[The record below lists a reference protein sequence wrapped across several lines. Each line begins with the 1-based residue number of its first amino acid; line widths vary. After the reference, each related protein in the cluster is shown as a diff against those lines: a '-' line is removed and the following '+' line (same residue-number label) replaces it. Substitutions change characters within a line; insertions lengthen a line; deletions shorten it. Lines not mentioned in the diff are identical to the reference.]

1 MHTEKVTWVHH
12 WTDKTFS
19 FKTTRNR
26 SFRFINGEFAMIGLP
41 SEEEGGRPLLRAY
54 SIASANYE
62 DELEFL
68 SIKVPDGPLTSR
80 LQHLK
85 VGDDV
90 LVMPKCTGTL
100 TIDNLTEADN
110 LYLLSTGTGLA
121 PFMSIIRDP
130 DTYSKF
136 NNVILVHTTRT
147 HDEHTYQKEIQLAV
161 ETLKDTPE
169 FSLTYYDTCTQED
182 YIRKGRL
189 WEHIDSFT
197 NGGFN
202 KDTDR
207 VMVCG
212 GPEMNYQCRDYFEGN
227 GFIEGNLGEPND
239 FVLERAFV
247 D

>member
-1 MHTEKVTWVHH
+1 MYTEQVTWVHH

-19 FKTTRNR
+19 FKTTRNK

-41 SEEEGGRPLLRAY
+41 AEEEGGRPLLRAY

-100 TIDNLTEADN
+100 TIDNLTKADN

-121 PFMSIIRDP
+121 PFLSIIRDP
-130 DTYSKF
+130 ATYDKF
-136 NNVILVHTTRT
+136 KNVVLVHTTRT
-147 HDEHTYQKEIQLAV
+147 HAEHTYVDVINEV
-161 ETLKDTPE
+161 CEHFP
-169 FSLTYYDTCTQED
+169 LTYYDTCTQEE
-182 YIRKGRL
+182 YVREGRF
-189 WEHIDSFT
+189 WDHIYNFT
-197 NGGFN
+197 SGGFN
-202 KDTDR
+202 RDTDR

-212 GPEMNYQCRDYFEGN
+212 GPEMNYACREFLEDIEWV
-227 GFIEGNLGEPND
+227 EGNLGEPND

>member
-1 MHTEKVTWVHH
+1 MNKETVTWVHH

-26 SFRFINGEFAMIGLP
+26 SFRFRNGEFAMIGLMVDDK
-41 SEEEGGRPLLRAY
+41 PLLRAY

-85 VGDDV
+85 VGDEV
-90 LVMPKCTGTL
+90 LLMPKCTGTL
-100 TIDNLTEADN
+100 LIDNLTQAKN

-121 PFMSIIRDP
+121 PFLSIIRDP
-130 DTYSKF
+130 ETYEKF
-136 NNVILVHTTRT
+136 EKVVVVHTTRT
-147 HDEHTYQKEIQLAV
+147 HAEHTYTDLMAELS
-161 ETLKDTPE
+161 ETFPLE
-169 FSLTYYDTCTQED
+169 YYDTCTQEEYD
-182 YIRKGRL
+182 RVGRF
-189 WEHIDSFT
+189 WEHEYQFT
-197 NGGFN
+197 DNGFN

-212 GPEMNYQCRDYFEGN
+212 GPEMNYQCRSFFEEIGWQ
-227 GFIEGNLGEPND
+227 EGNLGEPGD

>member
-1 MHTEKVTWVHH
+1 LNTETVTWVHH

-19 FKTTRNR
+19 FKTTRNQ
-26 SFRFINGEFAMIGLP
+26 SFRFKNGEFAMIGLDLDR
-41 SEEEGGRPLLRAY
+41 RPLLRAY
-54 SIASANYE
+54 SIASANYA

-85 VGDDV
+85 VGDAV
-90 LVMPKCTGTL
+90 LVNPKCTGTL
-100 TIDNLTEADN
+100 TIDNVTQADN
-110 LYLLSTGTGLA
+110 LYLLSTGTGIA

-130 DTYSKF
+130 ETYEKF
-136 NNVILVHTTRT
+136 KNVILCHTTRT
-147 HDEHTYQKEIQLAV
+147 HTEHTYIDVIQ
-161 ETLKDTPE
+161 EMCNTFP
-169 FSLTYYDTCTQED
+169 LTYYDTCTQED
-182 YIRKGRL
+182 YVRKGRF
-189 WEHIDSFT
+189 WEHIDNFT
-197 NGGFN
+197 NGGFS

-212 GPEMNYQCRDYFEGN
+212 GPDMNYECRDYFEN
-227 GFIEGNLGEPND
+227 LGFQEGNLGEPGE

>member
-1 MHTEKVTWVHH
+1 M
-12 WTDKTFS
+12 
-19 FKTTRNR
+19 
-26 SFRFINGEFAMIGLP
+26 
-41 SEEEGGRPLLRAY
+41 LRAY

-62 DELEFL
+62 DEIEFL

-85 VGDDV
+85 VGDEIV
-90 LVMPKCTGTL
+90 VMPKTTGTL
-100 TIDNLTEADN
+100 TIDNVTSAKN

-121 PFMSIIRDP
+121 PFLSIIRDP
-130 DTYSKF
+130 GTYEKF
-136 NNVILVHTTRT
+136 ENVIVVHTTRT
-147 HDEHTYQKEIQLAV
+147 HAEHTYTDLMVELA
-161 ETLKDTPE
+161 ET
-169 FSLTYYDTCTQED
+169 FSFTYYDTCTQED
-182 YIRKGRL
+182 YVRKGRF
-189 WEHIDSFT
+189 WEHVEHFT
-197 NGGFN
+197 DNGFN

>member
-1 MHTEKVTWVHH
+1 MNTETVTWVHH

-19 FKTTRNR
+19 FKTTRNQ
-26 SFRFINGEFAMIGLP
+26 SFRFKNGEFAMIGLDLDR
-41 SEEEGGRPLLRAY
+41 RPLLRAY
-54 SIASANYE
+54 SIASANYA

-85 VGDDV
+85 VGDEV
-90 LVMPKCTGTL
+90 LVNPKCTGTL
-100 TIDNLTEADN
+100 TIDNVTQADN
-110 LYLLSTGTGLA
+110 LYLLSTGTGIA

-130 DTYSKF
+130 ETYEKF
-136 NNVILVHTTRT
+136 KNVILCHTTRT
-147 HDEHTYQKEIQLAV
+147 HTEHTYIDVIQ
-161 ETLKDTPE
+161 EMCNTFP
-169 FSLTYYDTCTQED
+169 LTYYDTCTQED
-182 YIRKGRL
+182 YVRKGRF
-189 WEHIDSFT
+189 WEHIDNFT
-197 NGGFN
+197 NGGFS

-212 GPEMNYQCRDYFEGN
+212 GPDMNYECRDYFEN
-227 GFIEGNLGEPND
+227 LGFQEGNLGEPGE

>member
-1 MHTEKVTWVHH
+1 MNTETVTWVHH

-19 FKTTRNR
+19 FKTTRNQ
-26 SFRFINGEFAMIGLP
+26 SFRFVNGEFAMIGLLVNDK
-41 SEEEGGRPLLRAY
+41 PLLRAY

-85 VGDDV
+85 VGDEV
-90 LVMPKCTGTL
+90 LVNPKCTGTL
-100 TIDNLTEADN
+100 TIDNVTQADN
-110 LYLLSTGTGLA
+110 LYLLSTGTGIA

-130 DTYSKF
+130 ETYEKF
-136 NNVILVHTTRT
+136 KSVILCHTTRT
-147 HDEHTYQKEIQLAV
+147 HTEHTYTDVIQDMCN
-161 ETLKDTPE
+161 TFP
-169 FSLTYYDTCTQED
+169 LTYYDTCTQED
-182 YIRKGRL
+182 YVRKGRF
-189 WEHIDSFT
+189 WEHIYNFT
-197 NGGFN
+197 DGGFN
-202 KDTDR
+202 KETDR

-212 GPEMNYQCRDYFEGN
+212 GPDMNYQCRDYFEN
-227 GFIEGNLGEPND
+227 LGFQEGNLGEPGD

>member
-1 MHTEKVTWVHH
+1 LNTETVTWVHH

-19 FKTTRNR
+19 FKTTRNQT
-26 SFRFINGEFAMIGLP
+26 FRFKNGEFAMIGLMTDR
-41 SEEEGGRPLLRAY
+41 RPLLRAY
-54 SIASANYE
+54 SIASANYA

-85 VGDDV
+85 VGDEV
-90 LVMPKCTGTL
+90 LVNPKCTGTL
-100 TIDNLTEADN
+100 TIDNVTQADN
-110 LYLLSTGTGLA
+110 LYLLSTGTGIA

-130 DTYSKF
+130 ETYEKYKS
-136 NNVILVHTTRT
+136 VILCHTTRT
-147 HDEHTYQKEIQLAV
+147 HTEHTYIDVIQ
-161 ETLKDTPE
+161 EMCNTFP
-169 FSLTYYDTCTQED
+169 LTYYDTCTQED
-182 YIRKGRL
+182 YVRKGRF
-189 WEHIDSFT
+189 WEHIDNFT

-202 KDTDR
+202 KETDR

-212 GPEMNYQCRDYFEGN
+212 GPDMNYECRDYFEN
-227 GFIEGNLGEPND
+227 LGFQEGNLGEPGD

>member
-1 MHTEKVTWVHH
+1 MNTETVTWVHH

-19 FKTTRNR
+19 FKTTR
-26 SFRFINGEFAMIGLP
+26 SKTFRFINGEFAMIGLTIDDK
-41 SEEEGGRPLLRAY
+41 PLVRAY
-54 SIASANYE
+54 SIASANYA

-85 VGDDV
+85 VGDAV
-90 LVMPKCTGTL
+90 LVNPKCTGTL
-100 TIDNLTEADN
+100 TIDNVTQADN
-110 LYLLSTGTGLA
+110 LYLLSTGTGIA

-130 DTYSKF
+130 ETYEKF
-136 NNVILVHTTRT
+136 KNVILCHTTRT
-147 HDEHTYQKEIQLAV
+147 HTEHTYIDVIQ
-161 ETLKDTPE
+161 EMCNTFP
-169 FSLTYYDTCTQED
+169 LTYYDTCTQED
-182 YIRKGRL
+182 YVRKGRF
-189 WEHIDSFT
+189 WEHIDNFT
-197 NGGFN
+197 NGGFS

-212 GPEMNYQCRDYFEGN
+212 GPDMNYECRDYFEN
-227 GFIEGNLGEPND
+227 LGFQEGNLGEPGE

>member
-1 MHTEKVTWVHH
+1 MNTEKVTWVHH

-19 FKTTRNR
+19 FKTTR
-26 SFRFINGEFAMIGLP
+26 SQTFRFINGEFAMIGLP
-41 SEEEGGRPLLRAY
+41 SEEEGGRPILRAY

-62 DELEFL
+62 DHLEFL

-85 VGDDV
+85 VGDEV

-100 TIDNLTEADN
+100 TIDNLTVAEN

-130 DTYSKF
+130 ATYDKF
-136 NNVILVHTTRT
+136 KNVILVHTTRT
-147 HDEHTYQKEIQLAV
+147 HAEHTYTDTIKELT
-161 ETLKDTPE
+161 ETFP
-169 FSLTYYDTCTQED
+169 LTYYDTCTQEP
-182 YIRKGRL
+182 YEREGRF
-189 WEHIDSFT
+189 WEHIYNFT
-197 NGGFN
+197 NDGFN

-207 VMVCG
+207 IMVCG
-212 GPEMNYQCRDYFEGN
+212 GPDMNYQCRDFFEDT
-227 GFIEGNLGEPND
+227 GFIEGNLGEAGD

>member
-19 FKTTRNR
+19 FKTTRNK

-41 SEEEGGRPLLRAY
+41 AEEEGGRPLLRAY

-100 TIDNLTEADN
+100 TIDNLTKADN

-121 PFMSIIRDP
+121 PFLSIIRDP
-130 DTYSKF
+130 ATYEKF
-136 NNVILVHTTRT
+136 KNVVLVHTTRT
-147 HDEHTYQKEIQLAV
+147 HAEHTYVDVINEV
-161 ETLKDTPE
+161 CEHFP
-169 FSLTYYDTCTQED
+169 LTYYDTCTQEE
-182 YIRKGRL
+182 YAREGRF
-189 WEHIDSFT
+189 WDHIYNFT
-197 NGGFN
+197 SGGFN
-202 KDTDR
+202 RDTDR

-212 GPEMNYQCRDYFEGN
+212 GPEMNYACRDFLEDIGW
-227 GFIEGNLGEPND
+227 IEGNLGEPND

>member
-1 MHTEKVTWVHH
+1 MNTETVTWVHH

-26 SFRFINGEFAMIGLP
+26 SFRFRNGEFAMIGLIVDDK
-41 SEEEGGRPLLRAY
+41 PLIRAY

-80 LQHLK
+80 LQHLT
-85 VGDDV
+85 VGDTV
-90 LVMPKCTGTL
+90 VIMPKCTGTL
-100 TIDNLTEADN
+100 LIDNLTQADN

-130 DTYSKF
+130 DTYDKF
-136 NNVILVHTTRT
+136 KTVTLVHTTRT
-147 HDEHTYQKEIQLAV
+147 HAEHAYSDLISELTDA
-161 ETLKDTPE
+161 
-169 FSLTYYDTCTQED
+169 FSLEYYDTCTQED
-182 YIRKGRL
+182 YVRKGRF
-189 WEHIDSFT
+189 WEHEELFT
-197 NGGFN
+197 QGGF
-202 KDTDR
+202 DPATDR
-207 VMVCG
+207 IMVCG
-212 GPEMNYQCRDYFEGN
+212 GPEMNYQCREYFEKL
-227 GFIEGNLGEPND
+227 GFQEGNLGEPGD

>member
-1 MHTEKVTWVHH
+1 MNIETVTWVHH

-19 FKTTRNR
+19 FKTTRNQ
-26 SFRFINGEFAMIGLP
+26 SFRFVNGEFAMIGLLVNDK
-41 SEEEGGRPLLRAY
+41 PLLRAY

-85 VGDDV
+85 VGDEV
-90 LVMPKCTGTL
+90 LVNPKCTGTL
-100 TIDNLTEADN
+100 TIDNVTQADN
-110 LYLLSTGTGLA
+110 LYLLSTGTGIA

-130 DTYSKF
+130 ETYEKF
-136 NNVILVHTTRT
+136 KSVILCHTTRT
-147 HDEHTYQKEIQLAV
+147 HTEHTYTDVIQ
-161 ETLKDTPE
+161 EMCNTFP
-169 FSLTYYDTCTQED
+169 LTYYDTCTQED
-182 YIRKGRL
+182 YVRKGRF
-189 WEHIDSFT
+189 WEHIYNFT
-197 NGGFN
+197 DGGFN
-202 KDTDR
+202 KETDR

-212 GPEMNYQCRDYFEGN
+212 GPDMNYQCRDYFEN
-227 GFIEGNLGEPND
+227 LGFQEGNLGEPGD